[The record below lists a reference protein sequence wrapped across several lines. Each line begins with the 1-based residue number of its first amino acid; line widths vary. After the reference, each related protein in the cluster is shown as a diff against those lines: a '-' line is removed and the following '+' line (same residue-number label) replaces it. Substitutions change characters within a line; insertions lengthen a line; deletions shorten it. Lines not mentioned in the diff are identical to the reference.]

1 MDATMTTSLAG
12 TGPTKRNALTTWLVP
27 TVCFAVA
34 PPLGNFLGTTA
45 FRMAPTAAI
54 LAGIFI
60 AFAFARV
67 MLSELNSTA
76 GSKLAAWHW
85 FIPVYGLYWAAV
97 SVQREMATA
106 KQRAGKGAARGA
118 VLYLFLFL
126 YALAADLNDL
136 AE

>member
-1 MDATMTTSLAG
+1 MARPRRVLCSGA
-12 TGPTKRNALTTWLVP
+12 A
-27 TVCFAVA
+27 
-34 PPLGNFLGTTA
+34 NFLGTTA

-67 MLSELNSTA
+67 MISELNSVA
-76 GSKLAAWHW
+76 GSKLVVWHW

-97 SVQREMATA
+97 AVQREMATA

-136 AE
+136 VE